1 MKAIGYYA
9 STPGNALL
17 DLDVPPPEARPNDV
31 IVRVKAVSINPAD
44 HKIRERVTPEGNSF
58 KILGFDASGIVE
70 SVGSAASL
78 FKPGD
83 EVFYA
88 GDMTRDGTNAELH
101 AVDERVVGFKPKS
114 LDWAQAAAMP
124 LTSLAAWEV
133 LFDRL
138 KVPYGNMSQSGT
150 LLIINGA
157 GGVGSILI
165 QIASLLTG
173 LKVVAT
179 ASRPETVDWVKQ
191 MGAHHVI
198 DHHRPFRPQLEALG
212 IGQVEYVVGLTGTD
226 KHLPQIYDVIAPQGH
241 VGVVDDSPSFDI
253 ASFQMKAVSF
263 SWELMFVRPMFATS
277 DILQQHKILN
287 QVSRLVDGG
296 LLKST
301 MTSFLGPINAA
312 NLTKVYELS
321 GSGKS
326 IGKTV
331 LEGFE

>member
-9 STPGNALL
+9 TTPNNGML
-17 DLDVPPPEARPNDV
+17 DLELAPPKPRPNDIV
-31 IVRVKAVSINPAD
+31 VRVKAVSINPAD
-44 HKIRERVTPEGNSF
+44 HKIRERVAPEGEAP
-58 KILGFDASGIVE
+58 KILGYDASGIVE
-70 SVGSAASL
+70 SVGSSASI

-101 AVDERVVGFKPKS
+101 AVDERVVGYKPKS
-114 LDWAQAAAMP
+114 LDWAQAAALP
-124 LTSLAAWEV
+124 LTSLTAWEV

-138 KVPYGNMSQSGT
+138 KVPYGTMSQQGT

-179 ASRPETVDWVKQ
+179 ASRPETIEWVTQ

-198 DHHRPFRPQLEALG
+198 DHHKPFRPQLEALG
-212 IGQVEYVVGLTGTD
+212 INQVEYVVGLTATD

-241 VGVVDDSPSFDI
+241 IGIVDDSPSLDI
-253 ASFQMKAVSF
+253 AAFQMKAVSI
-263 SWELMFVRPMFATS
+263 SWELMFVRPMFATP

-287 QVSRLVDGG
+287 EVSKLVDRG
-296 LLKST
+296 LLKTT
-301 MTSFLGPINAA
+301 MTSFFGPINAA
-312 NLTKVYELS
+312 NLMKVYEMS

-331 LEGFE
+331 LEGF

>member
-9 STPGNALL
+9 STPGNQLL
-17 DLDVPPPEARPNDV
+17 DLEVPPPEPRPTDI

-44 HKIRERVTPEGNSF
+44 HKIRERVLPEGDAV
-58 KILGFDASGIVE
+58 KVLGFDASGVVE
-70 SVGSAASL
+70 SVGTAATL

-88 GDMTRDGTNAELH
+88 GDMTRNGTNAELH
-101 AVDERVVGFKPKS
+101 AVDERIVGFKPKS

-124 LTSLAAWEV
+124 LTSLTAWEV

-138 KVPYGNMSQSGT
+138 KVPYGNMSHQGT

-173 LKVVAT
+173 LKIVAT
-179 ASRPETVDWVKQ
+179 ASRPETVEWVTQ

-198 DHHRPFRPQLEALG
+198 DHHKPFRPQLEALG
-212 IGQVEYVVGLTGTD
+212 ISQVEYVVGLTGTD

-241 VGVVDDSPSFDI
+241 VGVVDDSPALDI
-253 ASFQMKAVSF
+253 ASFQMKAVTF

-287 QVSRLVDGG
+287 QISRLVDRG

-301 MTSFLGPINAA
+301 MTSFLSPISAA
-312 NLTKVYELS
+312 NLAKIYELS
-321 GSGKS
+321 SSGKA